1 MYIWLV
7 LSTFLAILAGYS
19 LPLRSD
25 TSDKVD
31 VPVATASAMRMVV
44 THKVALN
51 YLRTQ
56 KWPFKC
62 TSCAEGAECSECDIT
77 HQTAFGPGLID
88 FTSEGVNSGIFEPD
102 ENYKS
107 LVLCYNQDGT
117 LSDKCFKEESNNR
130 SR

>member
-25 TSDKVD
+25 TSEKVD

-44 THKVALN
+44 NHKVALN
-51 YLRTQ
+51 YLRKQ

-62 TSCAEGAECSECDIT
+62 TSTSCAEGGECSECDIT

-117 LSDKCFKEESNNR
+117 SSADCFKDS
-130 SR
+130 SS